1 MLFRSSSSVPSAPIA
16 DNGGDGGSD
25 ESSDNPDDSCGVPA
39 QLDFI
44 EQVSQSWYL
53 WFDELAEVDK
63 ADYTDP
69 AVYLDALVAPLAADL
84 RDPGFSYLTSI
95 TADEARFTSGAYIG
109 FGFRYTITAANQF
122 VMIDV
127 FEGSPAY
134 EAGFRRGWEL
144 LAIDL
149 GTGFETMA
157 ALRDRGATS
166 EEIFG
171 ANEIGTERLFRLG
184 KADTLLEAVVA
195 KVELDPP
202 ALAGKPLVIR

>member
-1 MLFRSSSSVPSAPIA
+1 MGVIAAPMDPLITRRTA
-16 DNGGDGGSD
+16 ARC
-25 ESSDNPDDSCGVPA
+25 PP

-69 AVYLDALVAPLAADL
+69 AAYLDALVAPLAADL

-109 FGFRYTITAANQF
+109 FGFVTPSPTPISSF
-122 VMIDV
+122 MIDV

-144 LAIDL
+144 LAIDP

-157 ALRDRGATS
+157 ALRDRARPQRRS
-166 EEIFG
+166 S
-171 ANEIGTERLFRLG
+171 ARMRS
-184 KADTLLEAVVA
+184 V
-195 KVELDPP
+195 
-202 ALAGKPLVIR
+202 